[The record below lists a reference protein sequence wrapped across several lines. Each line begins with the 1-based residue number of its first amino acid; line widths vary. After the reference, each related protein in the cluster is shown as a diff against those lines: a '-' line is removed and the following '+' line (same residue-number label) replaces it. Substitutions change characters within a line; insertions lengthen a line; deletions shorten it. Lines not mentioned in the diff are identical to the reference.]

1 MMDFQRFITQLEI
14 TITNDLPGEE
24 SQQKMRVNYD
34 QSIELPFSIN
44 NSTPAA
50 VLILLYLEDNEIY
63 FFLTKRT
70 DELENHKGQISLP
83 GGMQEGNEKL
93 IDTALRET
101 QEEIGINKTSIS
113 IIGKITPL
121 FVPVTGFMIYPFIGY
136 SLNKLDPKMDP
147 VEVAA
152 IFSVN
157 ISDLLNK
164 ENRTIEQRNIRGYD
178 VQVPY
183 FKLNDYKVWGATSMI
198 LSEFRDLINSKN
210 ENLYEP
216 NWY

>member
-1 MMDFQRFITQLEI
+1 MDFQRFITQLKI
-14 TITNDLPGEE
+14 TINKDIPGEE
-24 SQQKMRVNYD
+24 SHQKMRVIYD
-34 QSIELPFSIN
+34 QSIELPFSKI
-44 NSTPAA
+44 NSTQAA
-50 VLILLYLEDNEIY
+50 VLILLYLADNEIY

-70 DELENHKGQISLP
+70 DELKHHKGQISLP
-83 GGMQEGNEKL
+83 GGTQEGNEKL

-113 IIGKITPL
+113 IIGTITPL

-136 SLNKLDPKMDP
+136 SLNKLNPKPDP
-147 VEVAA
+147 VEVAT

-164 ENRTIEQRNIRGYD
+164 ENRTTEQRNIRGYD

-183 FKLNDYKVWGATSMI
+183 FKLNDYQVWGATSMI
-198 LSEFRDLINSKN
+198 LSEFRDLIKSIN
-210 ENLYEP
+210 EK
-216 NWY
+216 

>member
-1 MMDFQRFITQLEI
+1 MDFQHFITQLKI
-14 TITNDLPGEE
+14 TINNDLPGEE
-24 SQQKMRVNYD
+24 SHQKMRVIYD
-34 QSIELPFSIN
+34 QSIELPFSKIN
-44 NSTPAA
+44 SIPAA
-50 VLILLYLEDNEIY
+50 VLILLYLADNEIY

-70 DELENHKGQISLP
+70 DELKHHKGQISLP
-83 GGMQEGNEKL
+83 GGTQEGNEKL

-113 IIGKITPL
+113 IIGTITPL

-136 SLNKLDPKMDP
+136 SLNKLNPKPDP
-147 VEVAA
+147 VEVAT

-164 ENRTIEQRNIRGYD
+164 ENRTTEQRNIRGYD

-183 FKLNDYKVWGATSMI
+183 FKLNDYQVWGATSMI
-198 LSEFRDLINSKN
+198 LSEFRDLIKSIN
-210 ENLYEP
+210 EK
-216 NWY
+216 

>member
-1 MMDFQRFITQLEI
+1 MDFQHFITQLKI
-14 TITNDLPGEE
+14 TINNDLPGEE
-24 SQQKMRVNYD
+24 SHQKMRVIYD
-34 QSIELPFSIN
+34 QSIELPFSKIN
-44 NSTPAA
+44 SIPAA
-50 VLILLYLEDNEIY
+50 VLILLYLADNEIY

-70 DELENHKGQISLP
+70 DELKHHKGQISLP
-83 GGMQEGNEKL
+83 GGTQEGNEKL

-113 IIGKITPL
+113 IIGTITPL

-136 SLNKLDPKMDP
+136 SLNKLDPKPDP
-147 VEVAA
+147 VEVAT

-164 ENRTIEQRNIRGYD
+164 ENRTTEQRNIRGYD

-183 FKLNDYKVWGATSMI
+183 FKLNDYQVWGATSMI
-198 LSEFRDLINSKN
+198 LSEFRDLIKFIN
-210 ENLYEP
+210 EK
-216 NWY
+216 

>member
-1 MMDFQRFITQLEI
+1 MDFQHFITQLKI
-14 TITNDLPGEE
+14 TINNDLPGKE
-24 SQQKMRVNYD
+24 SHQKMRVIYD
-34 QSIELPFSIN
+34 QSIELPFSKI
-44 NSTPAA
+44 NSTQAA
-50 VLILLYLEDNEIY
+50 VLILLYLADNEIY

-70 DELENHKGQISLP
+70 DELKHHKGQISLP
-83 GGMQEGNEKL
+83 GGTQEGNEKL

-113 IIGKITPL
+113 IIGTITPL

-136 SLNKLDPKMDP
+136 SLNKLNPKPDP
-147 VEVAA
+147 VEVAT

-164 ENRTIEQRNIRGYD
+164 ENRTTEQRNIRGYD

-183 FKLNDYKVWGATSMI
+183 FKLNDYQVWGATSMI
-198 LSEFRDLINSKN
+198 LSEFRDLIKSIN
-210 ENLYEP
+210 EK
-216 NWY
+216 

>member
-50 VLILLYLEDNEIY
+50 VLILLYLEDNEIH
-63 FFLTKRT
+63 FFLTKRSN
-70 DELENHKGQISLP
+70 ELEHHKGQISLP
-83 GGMQEGNEKL
+83 GGTQEENEKL
-93 IDTALRET
+93 THTALRET

-113 IIGKITPL
+113 IIGSMTPL
-121 FVPVTGFMIYPFIGY
+121 FVPVTGFMINPFIGY
-136 SLNKLDPKMDP
+136 SLNKLEPTPDPLE
-147 VEVAA
+147 VEA

-157 ISDLLNK
+157 ISDLLN
-164 ENRTIEQRNIRGYD
+164 EANRTIEQRNIRGYD
-178 VQVPY
+178 VEVPY
-183 FKLNDYKVWGATSMI
+183 FKLNNYEVWGATSMI
-198 LSEFRDLINSKN
+198 LSEFRDLIKSIN
-210 ENLYEP
+210 EK
-216 NWY
+216 

>member
-1 MMDFQRFITQLEI
+1 MDFQRFITQLKI
-14 TITNDLPGEE
+14 AINKDLPGEE
-24 SQQKMRVNYD
+24 SHQKMRVIYD
-34 QSIELPFSIN
+34 QSIELPFSKK
-44 NSTPAA
+44 NSTQAA
-50 VLILLYLEDNEIY
+50 ILILLYLADNEIY

-70 DELENHKGQISLP
+70 DELKHHKGQISLP
-83 GGMQEGNEKL
+83 GGTQEGNEKL

-113 IIGKITPL
+113 IIGTITPL

-136 SLNKLDPKMDP
+136 SLNKLDPKPDP
-147 VEVAA
+147 VEVAT

-164 ENRTIEQRNIRGYD
+164 ENRTTEQRNIRGYD

-183 FKLNDYKVWGATSMI
+183 FKLNDYQVWGATSMI
-198 LSEFRDLINSKN
+198 LSEFRDLIKSIN
-210 ENLYEP
+210 EK
-216 NWY
+216 

>member
-1 MMDFQRFITQLEI
+1 MDFQRFITQLKI
-14 TITNDLPGEE
+14 TINNDLPGEE
-24 SQQKMRVNYD
+24 SHQKMRVIYD
-34 QSIELPFSIN
+34 QSIELPFSKI
-44 NSTPAA
+44 NSTQAA
-50 VLILLYLEDNEIY
+50 VLILLYLADNEIY

-70 DELENHKGQISLP
+70 DELKHHKGQISLP
-83 GGMQEGNEKL
+83 GGTQEGNEKL

-113 IIGKITPL
+113 IIGTITPL

-136 SLNKLDPKMDP
+136 SLNKLDPKPDP
-147 VEVAA
+147 VEVAT

-164 ENRTIEQRNIRGYD
+164 ENRTTEQRNIRGYD

-183 FKLNDYKVWGATSMI
+183 FKLNDYQVWGATSMI
-198 LSEFRDLINSKN
+198 LSEFRDLIKSIN
-210 ENLYEP
+210 EK
-216 NWY
+216 

>member
-1 MMDFQRFITQLEI
+1 MMNFQRFITQLEI
-14 TITNDLPGEE
+14 TITNDLPSEK

-83 GGMQEGNEKL
+83 GGTQEGNEKL

-198 LSEFRDLINSKN
+198 LSEFRDLIKSIN
-210 ENLYEP
+210 
-216 NWY
+216 

>member
-34 QSIELPFSIN
+34 QSIELPFSEK

-83 GGMQEGNEKL
+83 GGTQEGNEKL

-113 IIGKITPL
+113 IIGTITPL

-136 SLNKLDPKMDP
+136 SLNKLDPKLDP
-147 VEVAA
+147 VEVAE

-164 ENRTIEQRNIRGYD
+164 ENQTIEQRNIRGYD
-178 VQVPY
+178 LQVPY

-198 LSEFRDLINSKN
+198 LSEFRDLIKSIN
-210 ENLYEP
+210 EK
-216 NWY
+216 

>member
-1 MMDFQRFITQLEI
+1 MDFQRFITQLKI
-14 TITNDLPGEE
+14 TINNDLPGEE
-24 SQQKMRVNYD
+24 SHKKMRVIYD
-34 QSIELPFSIN
+34 QSIELPFSKI
-44 NSTPAA
+44 NSTQAA
-50 VLILLYLEDNEIY
+50 VLILLYLVDNEIY

-70 DELENHKGQISLP
+70 DELKHHKGQISLP
-83 GGMQEGNEKL
+83 GGTQEGNEKL

-113 IIGKITPL
+113 IIGTITPL

-136 SLNKLDPKMDP
+136 SLNKLNPKPDP
-147 VEVAA
+147 VEVAT

-164 ENRTIEQRNIRGYD
+164 ENRTTEQRNIRGYD

-183 FKLNDYKVWGATSMI
+183 FKLNDYQVWGATSMI
-198 LSEFRDLINSKN
+198 LSEFRDLIKSIN
-210 ENLYEP
+210 EK
-216 NWY
+216 

>member
-1 MMDFQRFITQLEI
+1 MDFQRFITQLKI
-14 TITNDLPGEE
+14 TINNDLPGEE
-24 SQQKMRVNYD
+24 SHQKMRVIYD
-34 QSIELPFSIN
+34 QSIELPFSKIN
-44 NSTPAA
+44 SIPAA
-50 VLILLYLEDNEIY
+50 VLILLYLADNEIY

-70 DELENHKGQISLP
+70 DDLKHHKGQISLP
-83 GGMQEGNEKL
+83 GGTQEGNEKL

-113 IIGKITPL
+113 IIGTITPL

-136 SLNKLDPKMDP
+136 SLNKLNPKPDP
-147 VEVAA
+147 VEVAK

-164 ENRTIEQRNIRGYD
+164 ENQTTEQRNIRGYD

-183 FKLNDYKVWGATSMI
+183 FKLNDYQVWGATSMI
-198 LSEFRDLINSKN
+198 LSEFRDLIKSIN
-210 ENLYEP
+210 EK
-216 NWY
+216 

>member
-1 MMDFQRFITQLEI
+1 MDFQRFITQLKI
-14 TITNDLPGEE
+14 TIKKDLPGEE
-24 SQQKMRVNYD
+24 SHQKMRVIYD
-34 QSIELPFSIN
+34 QSIELPFSKIN
-44 NSTPAA
+44 SIPAA
-50 VLILLYLEDNEIY
+50 VLILLYLADNEIY

-70 DELENHKGQISLP
+70 DELKHHKGQISLP
-83 GGMQEGNEKL
+83 GGTQEGNEKL

-113 IIGKITPL
+113 IIGTITPL

-136 SLNKLDPKMDP
+136 SLNKLNPKPDP
-147 VEVAA
+147 VEVAT

-164 ENRTIEQRNIRGYD
+164 ENRTTEQRNIRGYD

-183 FKLNDYKVWGATSMI
+183 FKLNDYQVWGATSMI
-198 LSEFRDLINSKN
+198 LSEFRDLIKFIN
-210 ENLYEP
+210 EK
-216 NWY
+216 

>member
-1 MMDFQRFITQLEI
+1 MDFQRFITQLKI
-14 TITNDLPGEE
+14 TINNDLPGEE
-24 SQQKMRVNYD
+24 SHQKMRVIYD
-34 QSIELPFSIN
+34 QSIELPFSKI
-44 NSTPAA
+44 NSTQAA
-50 VLILLYLEDNEIY
+50 VLILLYLADNEIY

-70 DELENHKGQISLP
+70 DELKNHKGQISLP
-83 GGMQEGNEKL
+83 GGKQEGNEKL

-113 IIGKITPL
+113 IIGTITPL

-136 SLNKLDPKMDP
+136 SLNKLNPKPDP
-147 VEVAA
+147 VEVAT

-164 ENRTIEQRNIRGYD
+164 ENRTTEKRNIRGYD

-183 FKLNDYKVWGATSMI
+183 FKLNDYQVWGATSMI
-198 LSEFRDLINSKN
+198 LSEFRDLIKSIN
-210 ENLYEP
+210 EK
-216 NWY
+216 

>member
-1 MMDFQRFITQLEI
+1 MDFQRFITQLKI
-14 TITNDLPGEE
+14 TINNDLPGEE
-24 SQQKMRVNYD
+24 SHKKMRVIYD
-34 QSIELPFSIN
+34 QSIELPFSKI
-44 NSTPAA
+44 NSTQAA
-50 VLILLYLEDNEIY
+50 VLILLYLVDNEIY

-70 DELENHKGQISLP
+70 DELKHHKGQISLP
-83 GGMQEGNEKL
+83 GGTQEGNEKL

-113 IIGKITPL
+113 IIGTITPL

-136 SLNKLDPKMDP
+136 SLNKLNPKPDPA
-147 VEVAA
+147 EVAT

-164 ENRTIEQRNIRGYD
+164 ENRTTEKRNIRGYD

-183 FKLNDYKVWGATSMI
+183 FKLNDYQVWGATSMI
-198 LSEFRDLINSKN
+198 LSEFRDLIKSIN
-210 ENLYEP
+210 EK
-216 NWY
+216 

>member
-1 MMDFQRFITQLEI
+1 MMDFQRFITQLKI
-14 TITNDLPGEE
+14 RINNDLPGEE
-24 SQQKMRVNYD
+24 SHQIMRVIYD
-34 QSIELPFSIN
+34 QSIELPFSKI
-44 NSTPAA
+44 NSTAAA

-83 GGMQEGNEKL
+83 GGTQEGNEKL

-113 IIGKITPL
+113 IIGTITPL

-136 SLNKLDPKMDP
+136 SLNKLNPKPDP
-147 VEVAA
+147 VEVAT

-164 ENRTIEQRNIRGYD
+164 ENQTTEKRNIRGYD

-183 FKLNDYKVWGATSMI
+183 FKLNDYQVWGATSMI
-198 LSEFRDLINSKN
+198 LSEFRDLIKFIN
-210 ENLYEP
+210 EK
-216 NWY
+216 

>member
-1 MMDFQRFITQLEI
+1 MDFQRFITQLKI
-14 TITNDLPGEE
+14 RINNVLPGEE
-24 SQQKMRVNYD
+24 SQQKMRVIYD
-34 QSIELPFSIN
+34 QSIELPFSKI
-44 NSTPAA
+44 NSTAAA
-50 VLILLYLEDNEIY
+50 VLILLYLADNEIY

-70 DELENHKGQISLP
+70 DELKHHKGQISLP
-83 GGMQEGNEKL
+83 GGSQEGNEKL

-113 IIGKITPL
+113 IIGTITPL

-136 SLNKLDPKMDP
+136 SLNKLNPKPDP
-147 VEVAA
+147 VEVAT

-164 ENRTIEQRNIRGYD
+164 ENQTTEKRNIRGYD

-183 FKLNDYKVWGATSMI
+183 FKLNDYQVWGATSMI
-198 LSEFRDLINSKN
+198 LSEFRDLIKFIN
-210 ENLYEP
+210 EK
-216 NWY
+216 

>member
-1 MMDFQRFITQLEI
+1 MDFQRFITQLKI
-14 TITNDLPGEE
+14 AINKDLPGEE
-24 SQQKMRVNYD
+24 SHQKMRVIYD
-34 QSIELPFSIN
+34 QSIELPFSKI
-44 NSTPAA
+44 NSTQAA
-50 VLILLYLEDNEIY
+50 VLILLYLADNEIY

-70 DELENHKGQISLP
+70 DELKHHKGQISLP
-83 GGMQEGNEKL
+83 GGTQEGNEKL

-113 IIGKITPL
+113 IIGTITPL

-136 SLNKLDPKMDP
+136 SLNKLDPKPDP
-147 VEVAA
+147 VEVAT

-164 ENRTIEQRNIRGYD
+164 ENRTTEQRNISGYD

-183 FKLNDYKVWGATSMI
+183 FKLNDYQVWGATSMI
-198 LSEFRDLINSKN
+198 LSEFRDLIKSIN
-210 ENLYEP
+210 EK
-216 NWY
+216 

>member
-1 MMDFQRFITQLEI
+1 MDFQHFITQLKI
-14 TITNDLPGEE
+14 AINKDLLGEE
-24 SQQKMRVNYD
+24 SHQKMRVIYD
-34 QSIELPFSIN
+34 QSIELPFSKI
-44 NSTPAA
+44 NSTQAA
-50 VLILLYLEDNEIY
+50 VLILLYLADNEIY

-70 DELENHKGQISLP
+70 DELKHHKGQISLP
-83 GGMQEGNEKL
+83 GGTQEGNEKL

-113 IIGKITPL
+113 IIGTITPL

-136 SLNKLDPKMDP
+136 SLNKLDPKPDP
-147 VEVAA
+147 VEVAT

-164 ENRTIEQRNIRGYD
+164 ENRTTEQRNISGYD

-183 FKLNDYKVWGATSMI
+183 FKLNDYQVWGATSMI
-198 LSEFRDLINSKN
+198 LSEFRDLIKSIN
-210 ENLYEP
+210 EK
-216 NWY
+216 

>member
-1 MMDFQRFITQLEI
+1 MDFQRFITQLKI
-14 TITNDLPGEE
+14 TINKDLPGEE
-24 SQQKMRVNYD
+24 SHQKMRVIYD
-34 QSIELPFSIN
+34 QSIELPFSEIN
-44 NSTPAA
+44 SIPAA
-50 VLILLYLEDNEIY
+50 VLILLYLADNEIY

-70 DELENHKGQISLP
+70 DELKHHKGQISLP
-83 GGMQEGNEKL
+83 GGTQEGNEKL

-113 IIGKITPL
+113 IIGTITPL

-136 SLNKLDPKMDP
+136 SLNKLNPKPDP
-147 VEVAA
+147 VEVAT

-164 ENRTIEQRNIRGYD
+164 ENRTTEQRNIRGYD

-183 FKLNDYKVWGATSMI
+183 FKLNDYQVWGATSMI
-198 LSEFRDLINSKN
+198 LSEFRDLIKFIN
-210 ENLYEP
+210 EK
-216 NWY
+216 

>member
-1 MMDFQRFITQLEI
+1 MDFQRFITQLKI
-14 TITNDLPGEE
+14 AINKDLPGEE
-24 SQQKMRVNYD
+24 SHQKMRVIYD
-34 QSIELPFSIN
+34 QSIELPFSKI
-44 NSTPAA
+44 NSTQAA
-50 VLILLYLEDNEIY
+50 VLILLYLADNEIY

-70 DELENHKGQISLP
+70 DELKHHKGQISLP
-83 GGMQEGNEKL
+83 GGTQEGNEKL

-113 IIGKITPL
+113 IIGTITPL

-136 SLNKLDPKMDP
+136 SLNKLDPKPDP

-164 ENRTIEQRNIRGYD
+164 ENRTIEQRSIGGYD

-183 FKLNDYKVWGATSMI
+183 FKLNDYQVWGATSMI
-198 LSEFRDLINSKN
+198 LSEFRDLIKSIN
-210 ENLYEP
+210 EK
-216 NWY
+216 

>member
-1 MMDFQRFITQLEI
+1 MDFQRFITQLKI
-14 TITNDLPGEE
+14 TINKDLPGEE
-24 SQQKMRVNYD
+24 SHQKMRVIYD
-34 QSIELPFSIN
+34 QSIELPFSKK
-44 NSTPAA
+44 NSTQAA
-50 VLILLYLEDNEIY
+50 VLILLYLADNEIY

-70 DELENHKGQISLP
+70 DELKHHKGQISLP
-83 GGMQEGNEKL
+83 GGTQEGNEKL

-113 IIGKITPL
+113 IIGTITPL

-136 SLNKLDPKMDP
+136 SLNKLDPKPDP
-147 VEVAA
+147 VEVAT

-164 ENRTIEQRNIRGYD
+164 ENRTTEQRNIRGYD

-183 FKLNDYKVWGATSMI
+183 FKLNDYQVWGATSMI
-198 LSEFRDLINSKN
+198 LSEFRDLIKSIN
-210 ENLYEP
+210 EK
-216 NWY
+216 